1 MSLFR
6 FELRKLLLGRKTLLL
21 LLCLLVL
28 YSVVGLTS
36 TMFLIGGNES
46 YCAYEELAAQWEGA
60 FDSKKAAEAEKIYQ
74 EVSARYG
81 TDARMI
87 ARSVKDRPESILA
100 VNYHAY
106 TERVKEYWNGTPP
119 ESAEEPYGIALLQ
132 GKIAEL
138 ESQGNQD
145 AFASRK
151 LSAALQRLKEL
162 GEPKFVNALLW
173 ENLFNNWGEHMM
185 QFLLFVP
192 LTFVIAPVF
201 AVEHSSGMDNLILS
215 SRNGRRKIV
224 TAKLLSV
231 LAASTVVVVLYLAAT
246 FLFGFLPH
254 GSFHGWDAAI
264 QSIPTYARSMFPW
277 KVWQLAAVGAVWLI
291 FTSAVYSLV
300 ICFISSRMKSQMGTA
315 GVSLAVLFVNVGLA
329 AMGDTVAQR
338 LGALV
343 DFGLANVTLI
353 KEVFGG
359 CKVFNLFGMCVN
371 YPVMAI
377 FVLGILAALAV
388 LGIFR
393 GQKSRTVQL
402 VP

>member
-6 FELRKLLLGRKTLLL
+6 FELRKLLLNKKTLLL
-21 LLCLLVL
+21 LLCLFVL

-36 TMFLIGGNES
+36 TMFLIGGNDS
-46 YCAYEELAAQWEGA
+46 YRAYEELAAAWEGS
-60 FDSKKAAEAEKIYQ
+60 FDSEKAAEAEMIYH

-87 ARSVKDRPESILA
+87 ARSVKDQPEIILA

-106 TERVKEYWNGTPP
+106 TERVEEYWNGTPP
-119 ESAEEPYGIALLQ
+119 ESAENSYGIALLQ

-138 ESQGNQD
+138 ESQGKQD
-145 AFASRK
+145 TFAYRE
-151 LSAALQRLKEL
+151 LSAALQRLEEL
-162 GEPKFVNALLW
+162 GEPEFVGALLW

-192 LTFVIAPVF
+192 LAFVIAPVF
-201 AVEHSSGMDNLILS
+201 AMERSSGMDNLILS

-224 TAKLLSV
+224 TAKLLST
-231 LAASTVVVVLYLAAT
+231 LAASTVVVALYLAAT

-264 QSIPTYARSMFPW
+264 QSIPAYARSMFPW
-277 KVWQLAAVGAVWLI
+277 KVWQLAAVGAAWLI
-291 FTSAVYSLV
+291 FTGAAYSLI

-315 GVSLAVLFVNVGLA
+315 GVSLAILFVNVGLA
-329 AMGDTVAQR
+329 AMGDAVAQR

-343 DFGLANVTLI
+343 DFGLANVTLM

-359 CKVFNLFGMCVN
+359 YKVFDVFGMCIS
-371 YPVMAI
+371 YPVMAV
-377 FVLGILAALAV
+377 FVLGAIAAVAAF
-388 LGIFR
+388 GTYR
-393 GQKSRTVQL
+393 GQKSRAL
-402 VP
+402 P

>member
-6 FELRKLLLGRKTLLL
+6 FELRKLLLNKKTLLL
-21 LLCLLVL
+21 LLCLFVL

-36 TMFLIGGNES
+36 TMFLIGGNDS
-46 YCAYEELAAQWEGA
+46 YRTYEELATGWEGP
-60 FDSKKAAEAEKIYQ
+60 FDSEKAAKSEKIYQ

-87 ARSVKDRPESILA
+87 SRSVKDQPEIILA

-106 TERVKEYWNGTPP
+106 TERVEEYWNSTPP
-119 ESAEEPYGIALLQ
+119 ESVEEPYGIALLQ

-138 ESQGNQD
+138 EGQGKQD
-145 AFASRK
+145 SFACRE
-151 LSAALQRLKEL
+151 LSAALQRLEEL
-162 GEPKFVNALLW
+162 GEPEFANALLW

-224 TAKLLSV
+224 AAKLLSV
-231 LAASTVVVVLYLAAT
+231 VAASTVVAALYLAAT

-264 QSIPTYARSMFPW
+264 QSIPTYVHSMFRF
-277 KVWQLAAVGAVWLI
+277 KVWQLAAVGAAWLI
-291 FTSAVYSLV
+291 FTGAVYSLI
-300 ICFISSRMKSQMGTA
+300 ICFISSRMKSQMSTA
-315 GVSLAVLFVNVGLA
+315 GVSLAILFINVGLA
-329 AMGDTVAQR
+329 AMGDTVTQR

-343 DFGLANVTLI
+343 DFGMANVTLM

-359 CKVFNLFGMCVN
+359 SKGFNVFGRYVG
-371 YPVMAI
+371 YPVMAV
-377 FVLGILAALAV
+377 FILSFFAALAI
-388 LGIFR
+388 LGIYR
-393 GQKSRTVQL
+393 GQKSRTIVL
-402 VP
+402 

>member
-6 FELRKLLLGRKTLLL
+6 FELRKLLFNRKTLLL
-21 LLCLLVL
+21 LLCLFVL

-36 TMFLIGGNES
+36 TMFLIGGNDS
-46 YCAYEELAAQWEGA
+46 YRAYEESAANWEGPL
-60 FDSKKAAEAEKIYQ
+60 DSEKAAEAEMIYQ

-87 ARSVKDRPESILA
+87 SRSVKDQPEVILA

-106 TERVKEYWNGTPP
+106 AERVEEYWNGTPP

-138 ESQGNQD
+138 ERQGKQD
-145 AFASRK
+145 SSDYRE
-151 LSAALQRLKEL
+151 LSAALERLEEL
-162 GEPKFVNALLW
+162 GEPEFANALLW

-201 AVEHSSGMDNLILS
+201 AVERSSGMDDLILS

-231 LAASTVVVVLYLAAT
+231 FAASTVVISLYLAAT

-254 GSFHGWDAAI
+254 RSFHGWDAAI

-277 KVWQLAAVGAVWLI
+277 KVWQLAAVGAAWLM
-291 FTSAVYSLV
+291 FTGAVYSLI
-300 ICFISSRMKSQMGTA
+300 ICLISSRMKSQMGTA
-315 GVSLAVLFVNVGLA
+315 GVSLAILFVNVGLA
-329 AMGDTVAQR
+329 AMGDTVTQR

-343 DFGLANVTLI
+343 DFGLANVTLM

-359 CKVFNLFGMCVN
+359 YKGLNVFGTNVS
-371 YPVMAI
+371 YPIMAV
-377 FVLGILAALAV
+377 FVLGIVSGLVV
-388 LGIFR
+388 LWVYR
-393 GQKSRTVQL
+393 GQRSRTVQSM
-402 VP
+402 

>member
-6 FELRKLLLGRKTLLL
+6 FELRKLLLNKKTLLL
-21 LLCLLVL
+21 LMCLLLL

-36 TMFLIGGNES
+36 TMFLIGGNDS
-46 YCAYEELAAQWEGA
+46 YRAYEELTAGWEGP

-74 EVSARYG
+74 EISARYG

-87 ARSVKDRPESILA
+87 ARSIKDQPEIILA

-106 TERVKEYWNGTPP
+106 TERVEEYWNGTPP
-119 ESAEEPYGIALLQ
+119 ESIEDPYGIALLQ
-132 GKIAEL
+132 EKIAEL
-138 ESQGNQD
+138 ERKGKQNT
-145 AFASRK
+145 FACRK
-151 LSAALQRLKEL
+151 LSIALKRQKEL
-162 GEPKFVNALLW
+162 GEPKFANILLW

-192 LTFVIAPVF
+192 LTFIIAPVF
-201 AVEHSSGMDNLILS
+201 AVERSSGMDNLILS

-224 TAKLLSV
+224 TAKLLSI
-231 LAASTVVVVLYLAAT
+231 LAASTVVVALYLAAT

-264 QSIPTYARSMFPW
+264 QSVPTYARSLFPF
-277 KVWQLAAVGAVWLI
+277 KVRLLAAVGAVWLI
-291 FTSAVYSLV
+291 FTGAVYSLM
-300 ICFISSRMKSQMGTA
+300 IGFISSRMKSQMGTA
-315 GVSLAVLFVNVGLA
+315 GVSLAILFANVGLA
-329 AMGDTVAQR
+329 SMSDTVTQR

-359 CKVFNLFGMCVN
+359 YKVFHVFGMCVS
-371 YPVMAI
+371 YPVMAV
-377 FVLGILAALAV
+377 FVMGVIAAAAAF
-388 LGIFR
+388 GTYR
-393 GQKSRTVQL
+393 GQRSRTAA
-402 VP
+402 

>member
-6 FELRKLLLGRKTLLL
+6 FELRKLLLNRRTLLL
-21 LLCLLVL
+21 LACLFAL

-36 TMFLIGGNES
+36 TMFLIGGNDS
-46 YCAYEELAAQWEGA
+46 YRAYEELAADWGGP
-60 FDSKKAAEAEKIYQ
+60 FDSEKAEKSEKIYQ

-87 ARSVKDRPESILA
+87 SRSVKDQPEIILA

-106 TERVKEYWNGTPP
+106 AERVEEYKNGTPP

-138 ESQGNQD
+138 ESQGKQD
-145 AFASRK
+145 SFDYQE
-151 LSAALQRLKEL
+151 LSASLQRLEEL
-162 GEPKFVNALLW
+162 GEPEFANALLW

-185 QFLLFVP
+185 QFLLFLP
-192 LTFVIAPVF
+192 LAFVIAPVF
-201 AVEHSSGMDNLILS
+201 AVERASGMDNLILS

-231 LAASTVVVVLYLAAT
+231 LAASTVVVTLYLAAT

-254 GSFHGWDAAI
+254 GSFHGWGAAI
-264 QSIPTYARSMFPW
+264 QSIPAYARSMFPW
-277 KVWQLAAVGAVWLI
+277 KVWQLAAAGAAWLI
-291 FTSAVYSLV
+291 FTGAVYSLI

-315 GVSLAVLFVNVGLA
+315 GVSLAILFVNVGLA
-329 AMGDTVAQR
+329 AMGDTVTQR
-338 LGALV
+338 LGVLV
-343 DFGLANVTLI
+343 DFGLANVTLM

-359 CKVFNLFGMCVN
+359 YKGFNVFGTNVS
-371 YPVMAI
+371 YPVMAV
-377 FVLGILAALAV
+377 FVLGILAVLAI
-388 LGIFR
+388 LGICR
-393 GQKSRTVQL
+393 GQKSRTV
-402 VP
+402 V